1 MLIVQEYC
9 PAVKVI
15 FNEMSCILCL
25 DTVPDPEP
33 ADLIVRHCMPAFTND
48 ITLFASRVK
57 GFGAQSLMHMR
68 IVKTAQNSFLISLN
82 IMTAIRIINTTKP
95 ARLM

>member
-15 FNEMSCILCL
+15 FNEMNCILCL
-25 DTVPDPEP
+25 DAVPEPEP
-33 ADLIVRHCMPAFTND
+33 ADLIVRHYMPAFTND

-57 GFGAQSLMHMR
+57 GFGGQSLMHMR
-68 IVKTAQNSFLISLN
+68 IVNIAQNSFLISLN
-82 IMTAIRIINTTKP
+82 MITTIRIINTTKP

>member
-25 DTVPDPEP
+25 DTIPDPEP
-33 ADLIVRHCMPAFTND
+33 ADLI
-48 ITLFASRVK
+48 
-57 GFGAQSLMHMR
+57 
-68 IVKTAQNSFLISLN
+68 
-82 IMTAIRIINTTKP
+82 IRYRQIW
-95 ARLM
+95 